1 MGTIRT
7 DDEWRA
13 VIEEQRRSGL
23 NPTHFCRQNA
33 ITRSAFSNA
42 VMRFS
47 QNTSPPSAFI
57 PAQPATHGT
66 AVPTPTET
74 IHGSAAGITVELP
87 HCTLRLTQAVSPQ
100 WLSTLIRKVTS
111 P

>member
-1 MGTIRT
+1 MAIIRT

-13 VIEEQRRSGL
+13 IIEEQRRSGL

-33 ITRSAFSNA
+33 ITRSAFSKA
-42 VMRFS
+42 VARFS

-57 PAQPATHGT
+57 PALPPAPCPP
-66 AVPTPTET
+66 VPPLPAET
-74 IHGSAAGITVELP
+74 TVAGIIVELP

-100 WLSTLIRKVTS
+100 WLVTLIRGVAS
-111 P
+111 S